1 MNPASFPEQNMV
13 FAENQ
18 PEYLPLPAHRMPDG
32 TVFTRW
38 RLTWRERLKLL
49 VKGDLWIMLLTFN
62 LPLQPILPS
71 VDKPFR
77 PAGEEPHP

>member
-1 MNPASFPEQNMV
+1 M
-13 FAENQ
+13 
-18 PEYLPLPAHRMPDG
+18 
-32 TVFTRW
+32 FTRW

-62 LPLQPILPS
+62 LPLQPLLPS

-77 PAGEEPHP
+77 PTGEEPRP